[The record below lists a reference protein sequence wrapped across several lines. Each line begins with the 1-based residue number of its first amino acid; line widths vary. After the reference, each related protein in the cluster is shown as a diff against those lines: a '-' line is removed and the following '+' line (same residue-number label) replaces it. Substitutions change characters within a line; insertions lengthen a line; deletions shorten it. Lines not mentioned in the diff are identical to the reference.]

1 MDFMKESLSY
11 LGLKDRKKVSEI
23 CSNPSSLPD
32 EQVVDFLGKKAKYGR
47 GKEKG
52 KLRKDVRKYFAD
64 HCAELVNQYYNEKY
78 VSDIK
83 KMVNPYNALQHYAPD
98 MPNKKIQLFFDT
110 ILNIP
115 QYTMTWSS
123 WLLFYPE
130 GRQIIYD
137 LFDKPERKMALANLF
152 TILVKVYV
160 MSDYDDQIFNREFIS
175 FIPRVEELVEGTPL
189 EYWVVRKLLSGITVN
204 VFLSAF
210 QSYLNSLHNPV
221 VKEHT
226 KEMMEKINLNKNDL
240 DRAIG
245 QEK

>member
-1 MDFMKESLSY
+1 METINEGLAY
-11 LGLKDRKKVSEI
+11 LGWKDRAKVDEL
-23 CSNPSSLPD
+23 CSNPSSVPD
-32 EQVVDFLGKKAKYGR
+32 NTVASFLGVKAKYGR

-52 KLRKDVRKYFAD
+52 KLRKDVRKYFAE
-64 HCAELVNQYYNEKY
+64 HCAELVNQYYN
-78 VSDIK
+78 DQFK
-83 KMVNPYNALQHYAPD
+83 KKIANPYNLLTRYSPEIS
-98 MPNKKIQLFFDT
+98 NKKVQLFFDT

-115 QYTMTWSS
+115 QYAMTWSN

-160 MSDYDDQIFNREFIS
+160 MSDYDEEIFNREFIS
-175 FIPRVEELVEGTPL
+175 FIPRIEELVERTPL
-189 EYWVVRKLLSGITVN
+189 EYWIVRKLLLGISVK

-226 KEMMEKINLNKNDL
+226 EEMMEKIHLNKNDL
-240 DRAIG
+240 NRAIG
-245 QEK
+245 QDK